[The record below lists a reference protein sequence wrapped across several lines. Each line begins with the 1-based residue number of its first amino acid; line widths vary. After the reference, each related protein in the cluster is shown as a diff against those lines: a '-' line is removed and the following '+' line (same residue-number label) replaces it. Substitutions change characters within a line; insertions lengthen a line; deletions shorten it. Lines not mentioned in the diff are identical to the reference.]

1 MAALLV
7 FLFAGG
13 CSQYNG
19 LVNADQSVEKQWG
32 QVENQ
37 YQRRADLIPNL
48 VNTVN
53 GYAAHESETLE
64 SVTNARA
71 GLTKAYNE
79 ANEMTAAEAQ

>member
-48 VNTVN
+48 VNTVK

-64 SVTNARA
+64 SVDRKSTRLNSSH
-71 GLTKAYNE
+71 
-79 ANEMTAAEAQ
+79 